1 MRPVCTLGASPFF
14 VSVASKELRIEVNG
28 LESTLTGCLISV
40 DSKGACVAPE
50 LCNCCLGSLLA
61 LDLELGSR
69 NCRQMYLLDRVL
81 ESERS
86 VKRKDSGLHAKGAA
100 GSPSLRC
107 HFTVRV
113 S

>member
-1 MRPVCTLGASPFF
+1 MRLNSALANSVRSARGLFCQGCARSAPWEPPPFF
-14 VSVASKELRIEVNG
+14 VSVVSKELRIEVNG

-69 NCRQMYLLDRVL
+69 NCRQMYLIDRIM
-81 ESERS
+81 ER
-86 VKRKDSGLHAKGAA
+86 
-100 GSPSLRC
+100 
-107 HFTVRV
+107 
-113 S
+113 